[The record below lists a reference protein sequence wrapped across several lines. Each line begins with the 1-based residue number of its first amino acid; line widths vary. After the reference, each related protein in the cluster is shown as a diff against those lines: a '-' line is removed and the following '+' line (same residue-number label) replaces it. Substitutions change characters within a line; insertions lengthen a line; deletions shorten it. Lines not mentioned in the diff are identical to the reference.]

1 MTTPVENV
9 GFFGVVLTS
18 DGTPYM
24 RPQNTTRPL
33 VNGTAVRLEQGVYR
47 VAASFDGANE
57 VNIRLYSPKLGN
69 PKYWGLR
76 EVIGTIPAGGGVE
89 VDADGHNWGSR
100 RRLHTNAIHEQYRAG
115 CCRYHR
121 GFPHT
126 RLTTLQGV
134 S

>member
-1 MTTPVENV
+1 MTTPVENM
-9 GFFGVVLTS
+9 GFFGVVLAS
-18 DGTPYM
+18 DGTSYM

-76 EVIGTIPAGGGVE
+76 EVIGTIPAGGGSRSMRMATIGAAEGDYIQMQATSNIEPGAVGTIE
-89 VDADGHNWGSR
+89 VFRTPD
-100 RRLHTNAIHEQYRAG
+100 
-115 CCRYHR
+115 
-121 GFPHT
+121 
-126 RLTTLQGV
+126 
-134 S
+134 